1 MTALSLLPLSKKAR
15 NSIMGYQPDPNQPS
29 QYGGYTPPQPT
40 DPYSGQQYG
49 QQYGQGYAGYG
60 QQNGQQY
67 GQQEGYQQPGYG
79 QQGYGQQAGYGQQYG
94 QDYGQQQGYQQPGYG
109 QQQGYQPPNY
119 GQQQSY
125 QPPSYGQ
132 QQSYQQYGA
141 PMTSG
146 ATSSGLSQNVAV
158 ALSYLFG
165 WVGGLIMLLFI
176 EKQNRTVR
184 FHAMQSVIL
193 FGILSILLAVLHG
206 VILIGGLLSFVSFI
220 SWLGLTIAGF
230 LGRDIRLPYIAEWAD
245 KFVDRVKL

>member
-1 MTALSLLPLSKKAR
+1 
-15 NSIMGYQPDPNQPS
+15 MGYQPDPNQPN
-29 QYGGYTPPQPT
+29 QYAGYTPPPPQPT

-67 GQQEGYQQPGYG
+67 GQGYGQQEGYQQPGYG
-79 QQGYGQQAGYGQQYG
+79 QQQGYGQQAGYGQQEGY
-94 QDYGQQQGYQQPGYG
+94 QPPSYGQQQS
-109 QQQGYQPPNY
+109 YQPPNY

-125 QPPSYGQ
+125 Q
-132 QQSYQQYGA
+132 QYAA

-165 WVGGLIMLLFI
+165 WIGGLIMLLFI

-206 VILIGGLLSFVSFI
+206 VIIIGGLLSFVSFI

>member
-1 MTALSLLPLSKKAR
+1 MMALSLLPLSKKAR

-29 QYGGYTPPQPT
+29 QYGGYTPPPPQPT

-67 GQQEGYQQPGYG
+67 GQGYGQQEGYQQPGYG
-79 QQGYGQQAGYGQQYG
+79 QQQGYGQQAGYGQQEGY
-94 QDYGQQQGYQQPGYG
+94 QPPSYGQQQS
-109 QQQGYQPPNY
+109 YQPPNY

-125 QPPSYGQ
+125 Q
-132 QQSYQQYGA
+132 QYAA

-165 WVGGLIMLLFI
+165 WIGGLIMLLFI

-206 VILIGGLLSFVSFI
+206 VIIIGGLLSFVSFI

>member
-132 QQSYQQYGA
+132 QQSYQQYAA

>member
-1 MTALSLLPLSKKAR
+1 
-15 NSIMGYQPDPNQPS
+15 MGYQPDPNQPS
-29 QYGGYTPPQPT
+29 QYGGYTPPPPQPT

-67 GQQEGYQQPGYG
+67 GQGYGQQEGYQQPGYG
-79 QQGYGQQAGYGQQYG
+79 QQQGYGQQAGYGQQQGYG
-94 QDYGQQQGYQQPGYG
+94 QQAGYGQQEGYQPPSYGQQQS
-109 QQQGYQPPNY
+109 YQPPNY

-125 QPPSYGQ
+125 Q
-132 QQSYQQYGA
+132 QYAA

-165 WVGGLIMLLFI
+165 WIGGLIMLLFI

-206 VILIGGLLSFVSFI
+206 VIIIGGLLSFVSFI